1 MPRGPYTYPAGHS
14 RRLHPNRN
22 ALRTAMFAAVVT
34 VSLLL
39 PAAWVLQ
46 AIGAL

>member
-1 MPRGPYTYPAGHS
+1 MTYSNH
-14 RRLHPNRN
+14 LHPARR
-22 ALRTAMFAAVVT
+22 ALWTAFIAAVVGVT
-34 VSLLL
+34 VLI

>member
-1 MPRGPYTYPAGHS
+1 MTYGNN
-14 RRLHPNRN
+14 LHPARR
-22 ALRTAMFAAVVT
+22 ALFTALFAAVVAVT
-34 VSLLL
+34 LLL